1 MKVSMCILKS
11 LDSPPR
17 ECMDEADKILLQNYR
32 KQVEWLMQRV
42 PRDDI
47 YDFAQQMIIS
57 AEYILA
63 ALGEHADVQKIM
75 DNDPVMKQWIDNV
88 MSIHF
93 MKEKGFTGIIN
104 TAISIRKS

>member
-1 MKVSMCILKS
+1 
-11 LDSPPR
+11 
-17 ECMDEADKILLQNYR
+17 MDEADKLMLLQYR
-32 KQVEWLMQRV
+32 KQVEWLMERV

-63 ALGEHADVQKIM
+63 CLGEHANVQKIM
-75 DNDPVMKQWIDNV
+75 DTDPIMKQWIDNV

-93 MKEKGFTGIIN
+93 MKESGYTGIIN
-104 TAISIRKS
+104 TSISIRKS